1 VSEAVALAP
10 GFLAERIHPDDL
22 EAARAAL
29 ARAAE
34 EPAEVSLEYR
44 FRIGD
49 GSYRWFS
56 TVGVPEVDDT
66 GQVTGIFVY
75 GLDVDDRHRAEAAQ
89 RDAMN
94 AADAANRS
102 KSEFLSRM
110 SHELRTPL
118 NAVLGFGQL
127 LELGEL
133 NPDQGESVHQI
144 LKGGRH
150 LLDLINEVLDLSRIE
165 SGQLPLSPEAVAA
178 QEIVE
183 EAVGLIR
190 PLAVQRGIQIV
201 VDRSVSAEC
210 YFFADRQ
217 RTKQILLNLLSN
229 AVKYNR
235 VRGTI
240 ALAFHYASEAFVRI
254 DVTDTGRGVSAD
266 ELDLLFTPFE
276 RLGAEETEIE
286 GTGIG
291 LALSRRLADA
301 MGGSLG
307 ATSTL
312 GRGSTFSLELPQV
325 EGPVERY
332 ERLTGDTEVTAS
344 ASPRRQRVLHI
355 EDNLANLKLVERIL
369 SQRPEIEII
378 AAMHG
383 SLGLQLAHEH
393 RPVLILLDLH
403 LPDINGERVLERL
416 RDDPITAAT
425 PVVIIS
431 ADATTRHVQR
441 LLSTG
446 ATAYL
451 TKPIDVT
458 QLLGVLDQVLQRH
471 RP

>member
-1 VSEAVALAP
+1 
-10 GFLAERIHPDDL
+10 
-22 EAARAAL
+22 
-29 ARAAE
+29 
-34 EPAEVSLEYR
+34 
-44 FRIGD
+44 
-49 GSYRWFS
+49 
-56 TVGVPEVDDT
+56 
-66 GQVTGIFVY
+66 
-75 GLDVDDRHRAEAAQ
+75 
-89 RDAMN
+89 
-94 AADAANRS
+94 
-102 KSEFLSRM
+102 
-110 SHELRTPL
+110 
-118 NAVLGFGQL
+118 
-127 LELGEL
+127 
-133 NPDQGESVHQI
+133 
-144 LKGGRH
+144 
-150 LLDLINEVLDLSRIE
+150 
-165 SGQLPLSPEAVAA
+165 
-178 QEIVE
+178 
-183 EAVGLIR
+183 
-190 PLAVQRGIQIV
+190 
-201 VDRSVSAEC
+201 
-210 YFFADRQ
+210 
-217 RTKQILLNLLSN
+217 
-229 AVKYNR
+229 
-235 VRGTI
+235 
-240 ALAFHYASEAFVRI
+240 
-254 DVTDTGRGVSAD
+254 
-266 ELDLLFTPFE
+266 
-276 RLGAEETEIE
+276 
-286 GTGIG
+286 
-291 LALSRRLADA
+291 

-332 ERLTGDTEVTAS
+332 ERLTGDTELTAS